1 MTPKALALLLV
12 AACLHAGWN
21 FRLKRCQER
30 LAVMWWALALSA
42 LGILPVLFWV
52 PLPTGQAWLYVLAS
66 AGAQAAY
73 LGLLSLAYSLA
84 DFSLVYPVARGSAPL
99 FLMLWSTQLL
109 HEPLR
114 AQGLWGVGV
123 LSLGLMGIGVG
134 GVWRQRVQLKALA
147 AALGVALTISIY
159 TAIDGLAVKSTPAL
173 SYFVA
178 QWTLSVLLALP
189 PLLLR
194 KSWRSLVE
202 VLARERAGVAWV
214 GLGSALAY
222 FLALQAYSLAPVGYA
237 GAVRE
242 VSVVLAAFLGWRFAG
257 EPGGWSR
264 LFSALVIFLGIL
276 LIASAR

>member
-1 MTPKALALLLV
+1 MTPAALGLLLL

-21 FRLKRCQER
+21 FRLKRCQDR
-30 LAVMWWALALSA
+30 LSVMWWALALSA
-42 LGILPVLFWV
+42 IAVLPVLFWV
-52 PLPTGQAWLYVLAS
+52 PLPQGEAWWFVLAS

-114 AQGLWGVGV
+114 QQGLWGVGV
-123 LSLGLMGIGVG
+123 LSLGLTGIGLG
-134 GVWRQRVQLKALA
+134 GIWRQRVHLSALL
-147 AALGVALTISIY
+147 AALGVAMTISIY
-159 TAIDGLAVKSTPAL
+159 TAIDGRAVKSTPAL

-178 QWTLSVLLALP
+178 QWTLSVVLALP

-194 KSWRSLVE
+194 NSWTSLVH
-202 VLARERAGVAWV
+202 VLKRERAGVVWV
-214 GLGSALAY
+214 GVGSALAY
-222 FLALQAYSLAPVGYA
+222 FLALQAYTLAPVGYA

-242 VSVVLAAFLGWRFAG
+242 VSVVLAAFLGWRFGG
-257 EPGGWSR
+257 ESGGWSR
-264 LFSALVIFLGIL
+264 LISAGVIFLGIL
-276 LIASAR
+276 LIATSR

>member
-1 MTPKALALLLV
+1 MTPAALGLLLL

-21 FRLKRCQER
+21 FRLKRCQDR
-30 LAVMWWALALSA
+30 LTVMWWALALSA
-42 LGILPVLFWV
+42 LAVLPVLGWV
-52 PLPTGQAWLYVLAS
+52 PLPQGRAWYYVLAS

-109 HEPLR
+109 HEPVR
-114 AQGLWGVGV
+114 GQGLLGVAV
-123 LSLGLMGIGVG
+123 LSLGLMGVGAGGIWGRGV
-134 GVWRQRVQLKALA
+134 RPAALL
-147 AALGVALTISIY
+147 AALGVAFTISIY
-159 TAIDGLAVKSTPAL
+159 TAIDGQAVKTTSTV

-178 QWTLSVLLALP
+178 QWTLSVVLALP

-194 KSWRSLVE
+194 KNWRSLLD
-202 VLARERAGVAWV
+202 VLRQERDGVMWV

-222 FLALQAYSLAPVGYA
+222 FLALQGYSLSPVGYA

-242 VSVVLAAFLGWRFAG
+242 VSVVLAAFLGWRFGG
-257 EPGGWSR
+257 ERAGWSR
-264 LFSALVIFLGIL
+264 LLSALVIFLGIL
-276 LIASAR
+276 LIAASK